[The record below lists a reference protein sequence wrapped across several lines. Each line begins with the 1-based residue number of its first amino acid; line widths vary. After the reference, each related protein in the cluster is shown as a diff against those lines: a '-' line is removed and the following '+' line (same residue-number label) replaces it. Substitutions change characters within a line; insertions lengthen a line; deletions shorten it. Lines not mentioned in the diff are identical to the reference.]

1 MTKDTSLK
9 GYFFKK
15 KKKRS
20 RKRLCAAYMCVFLLV
35 LFFKNADATS
45 AWVSRGLELCVKKLT
60 PSLFPFLVVSSLVVT
75 SGAGTSIFKIF
86 EKPLSTLF
94 GVSKGCCAPIILGW
108 LCGFPV
114 GARCA
119 SELYREKSI
128 SASEYSR
135 VLCISSIP
143 SPAFLI
149 GAVGGAM
156 LGNAASGVLLY
167 ALCLISCVLVGIFLK
182 ITSRAV
188 PVQDSLPLYEKSG
201 KSLAASL
208 TGAVTD
214 SALSMLYIC
223 GFVVFF
229 SAFLGALEGALAL
242 YGLSGAWSAL
252 LFSFFEIT
260 SGVSKISS
268 LSGTTLPLCALAV
281 GWSGLSVHFQTAAI
295 CSSDGIKLL
304 PYVLSHLAKAL
315 ICFALAAVICL
326 IGVI

>member
-1 MTKDTSLK
+1 MTKDTSRK
-9 GYFFKK
+9 EYFSKRTKK
-15 KKKRS
+15 S

-35 LFFKNADATS
+35 LFFKNSDATS
-45 AWVSRGLELCVKKLT
+45 AWVSRGLELCAKKLA

-75 SGAGTSIFKIF
+75 SGAGTAIFKIF
-86 EKPLSTLF
+86 EKPLSKLF

-114 GARCA
+114 GAKCA

-156 LGNAASGVLLY
+156 LGSAASGVILY
-167 ALCLISCVLVGIFLK
+167 ALCLISCILIGIFLK
-182 ITSRAV
+182 TTTKASS
-188 PVQDSLPLYEKSG
+188 VQRSPLPCEKSG

-229 SAFLGALEGALAL
+229 SAFLGALEGALSL
-242 YGLSGAWSAL
+242 CSISGTWSAL
-252 LFSFFEIT
+252 LFSLFEIT

-268 LSGTTLPLCALAV
+268 LSGATLPLCALAV

-295 CSSDGIKLL
+295 CSSNGIKLL
-304 PYVLSHLAKAL
+304 PYVLSHLAKSL